1 MENFLCCLRKLK
13 FPCVCTGSPDFA
25 LLFKLLAV
33 QSPATSNY
41 FLLFCFAQN
50 SPRSGIRQQRRMHK
64 RRLFPAQRRR
74 MSSFLK
80 SVKVAFNAAYLS
92 AYKTQNFKICFDTY
106 CAEILTVNK
115 VFIRQVHLVHSTA
128 ICQIKIEQSEHP
140 IPTVLSIQ
148 SAIFIEGVVDLSVSI
163 SIHIFLRGNVHLQV
177 VCRFVKTDLFYF
189 TYVMQFI

>member
-13 FPCVCTGSPDFA
+13 FPCVCTGSPDFT
-25 LLFKLLAV
+25 LLLKLLAV

-41 FLLFCFAQN
+41 FLLFCF
-50 SPRSGIRQQRRMHK
+50 QQRRMHK
-64 RRLFPAQRRR
+64 RQLFPAQRRR
-74 MSSFLK
+74 MSSFLQ

-92 AYKTQNFKICFDTY
+92 AYKTQNFKICFDTH

-163 SIHIFLRGNVHLQV
+163 SIHVFLRGNVHLQV

>member
-1 MENFLCCLRKLK
+1 MYVQVAQILHYYLSCWQFNLQPHQIIFCC
-13 FPCVCTGSPDFA
+13 FVS
-25 LLFKLLAV
+25 
-33 QSPATSNY
+33 
-41 FLLFCFAQN
+41 
-50 SPRSGIRQQRRMHK
+50 RSGIRQQRRMHK

-163 SIHIFLRGNVHLQV
+163 SIHVFLRGNVHLQV